1 MPEVIV
7 CRWDFSVDGVLN
19 EDSLRRKLEDRG
31 YRVSSYT
38 YSPGTYFSDHK
49 HGQSKIDAVLSGTF
63 RMGMY
68 DKFVD
73 LGPGDWIE
81 VPAGATHSAEVIGN
95 EPVVSLDA
103 IKV

>member
-19 EDSLRRKLEDRG
+19 EGSLRRKLEDRG

-68 DKFVD
+68 DEFVD

>member
-19 EDSLRRKLEDRG
+19 EGSLRRKLEDRG

-68 DKFVD
+68 GEFVD
-73 LGPGDWIE
+73 LGPGDWLE

-103 IKV
+103 IKI

>member
-1 MPEVIV
+1 MSEVIV
-7 CRWDFSVDGVLN
+7 CRWDSSVDGVLN
-19 EDSLRRKLEDRG
+19 EGSLRRKLEDRG

-68 DKFVD
+68 GEFVD

-103 IKV
+103 IKI

>member
-1 MPEVIV
+1 MTEVV
-7 CRWDFSVDGVLN
+7 VRRWNPKIDGPVT
-19 EDSLRRKLEDRG
+19 EESLRKKLENRG
-31 YRVSSYT
+31 YSVSSYT

-68 DKFVD
+68 GEFVD
-73 LGPGDWIE
+73 LGSGDWIE

-103 IKV
+103 IKI

>member
-7 CRWDFSVDGVLN
+7 CRWDSSVDGVLN
-19 EDSLRRKLEDRG
+19 ESSLRQKLEDRG

-68 DKFVD
+68 GEFVD

-81 VPAGATHSAEVIGN
+81 VPAGVTHSAEVIGN

-103 IKV
+103 IKI

>member
-1 MPEVIV
+1 MTGVV
-7 CRWDFSVDGVLN
+7 VRRWNPKIDGPVT
-19 EDSLRRKLEDRG
+19 EESLRKKLENRG
-31 YRVSSYT
+31 YSVSSYT
-38 YSPGTYFSDHK
+38 YSPGAYFSDHK

-68 DKFVD
+68 GEFVD
-73 LGPGDWIE
+73 LGSGDWIE

-103 IKV
+103 IKI

>member
-1 MPEVIV
+1 MTEVV
-7 CRWDFSVDGVLN
+7 VRRWNQKLDGPVI
-19 EDSLRRKLEDRG
+19 EESLRKKLENRG
-31 YRVSSYT
+31 YRVSCYT
-38 YSPGTYFSDHK
+38 YSPGTYFSDYK
-49 HGQSKIDAVLSGTF
+49 HGQSKIDAVLSGIF

-68 DKFVD
+68 GEFVD

-103 IKV
+103 IKI

>member
-1 MPEVIV
+1 MSEVIV
-7 CRWDFSVDGVLN
+7 CRWDSSVDGVLN
-19 EDSLRRKLEDRG
+19 EGSLRRKLEDRG

-68 DKFVD
+68 GEFVD

-103 IKV
+103 IKF

>member
-1 MPEVIV
+1 MPKVIV
-7 CRWDFSVDGVLN
+7 CRWDSSVDGVLN
-19 EDSLRRKLEDRG
+19 ESSLRRKLENRG
-31 YRVSSYT
+31 YSVSSYT
-38 YSPGTYFSDHK
+38 YSPGTCFSDHK

-68 DKFVD
+68 GEFVD

-103 IKV
+103 IKI

>member
-1 MPEVIV
+1 MTEVV
-7 CRWDFSVDGVLN
+7 VHRWDRKIDGPVT
-19 EDSLRRKLEDRG
+19 EESLRKKLEDKG

-38 YSPGTYFSDHK
+38 YSPGTYFSDHE

-68 DKFVD
+68 GEFVD

-81 VPAGATHSAEVIGN
+81 VPAGATHSAEVIGD
-95 EPVVSLDA
+95 EAVVSLNA
-103 IKV
+103 VRN

>member
-7 CRWDFSVDGVLN
+7 CRWDLKIDGVLN
-19 EDSLRRKLEDRG
+19 ECSLRRKLEDRG

-68 DKFVD
+68 GEFVD

-103 IKV
+103 IKI

>member
-1 MPEVIV
+1 MTEVVV
-7 CRWDFSVDGVLN
+7 CRWVLKIDGPVT
-19 EDSLRRKLEDRG
+19 EESLRKKLENRG
-31 YRVSSYT
+31 YSVSCYT

-68 DKFVD
+68 GEFVD

-81 VPAGATHSAEVIGN
+81 IPAGATHSAEVIGN
-95 EPVVSLDA
+95 ESVVSLDA
-103 IKV
+103 LKI

>member
-19 EDSLRRKLEDRG
+19 ESSLRRKLEDRG

-68 DKFVD
+68 DEFVD

>member
-7 CRWDFSVDGVLN
+7 CRWDSSVDGVHN
-19 EDSLRRKLEDRG
+19 EGSLRRKLEDRG

-38 YSPGTYFSDHK
+38 YSPGTYFRDHK

-63 RMGMY
+63 RMGIY
-68 DKFVD
+68 GEFVD